1 MGSHLLSV
9 ISATPT
15 ATFAYPATNSDAN
28 ASSLLL
34 AAPLLTTGK
43 DISPSPTLRGS
54 FLSSG
59 IFNPTN
65 VNVAPFSQGGTY
77 ISKFYTGSLGPM
89 VGGSGASTKYITYA
103 GTSASNAD
111 LALGTSDF
119 TIECWVYFNSTP
131 SGYNAILS
139 HSGDTGDQQ
148 NGWILIT
155 ETTGAVTFY
164 AVDGTH
170 AVGGGWDLALNP
182 SAVPTGQTW
191 HHIAITRANNSFSL
205 YMDGTRLQQQTKG
218 SMNINAPASQT
229 LQVAHYNWVYNST
242 SGLGLNGYMQDFR
255 LYRGVAKYTGTTYT
269 VPSSILVPSII
280 ISPSSAVLSTDYTY
294 SSDATLTYVNALTTT
309 RNITLTTNVNL
320 GTCNG
325 IIVAG
330 GGGGGSQAGA
340 GGGGGGLL
348 PFSAAL
354 PSSSTLLFTL
364 GAGGA
369 GGPGPGN
376 VAGTNGS
383 NSTVSLN
390 SSVIATAIGGGGG
403 GTLNVPAANGKNGGC
418 GGGSGASTTPGV
430 PSTPGNGTIGQGY
443 AGGNTSYVPGSGAS
457 AVASGGGGGASAV
470 GYDATLG
477 VSGNGGPGAL
487 WNGAPYGGG
496 GGGGAYIY
504 SAGLGGPGGGG
515 NGSTTNGAAGTN
527 GKGGGGGGGGAGS
540 SGGQGGSGFGSISFL
555 TSSLVSY

>member
-15 ATFAYPATNSDAN
+15 ATFAYPPTNSDAN
-28 ASSLLL
+28 ANYLLL

-43 DISPSPTLRGS
+43 DISPSPTLRGN

-59 IFNPTN
+59 ILNPTN
-65 VNVAPFSQGGTY
+65 VNIATFSQGGSY
-77 ISKFYTGSLGPM
+77 ISKFYTGALGPM
-89 VGGSGASTKYITYA
+89 VASPAASTKYLTYG
-103 GTSASNAD
+103 GTSSSNTD
-111 LALGTSDF
+111 LQLGTSDF
-119 TIECWVYFNSTP
+119 TIEAWVYCTTSP
-131 SGYNAILS
+131 PILNAIVT
-139 HSGDTGDQQ
+139 HSGDSADQQ
-148 NGWILIT
+148 NGWVFLFNG
-155 ETTGAVTFY
+155 TGLLAFY
-164 AVDGTH
+164 AVDSTTYSGTWNISMN
-170 AVGGGWDLALNP
+170 AGATLSINA
-182 SAVPTGQTW
+182 W
-191 HHIAITRANNSFSL
+191 HHVAVCRSGNTFTLYADGVSVASTVKAGANIIAPS
-205 YMDGTRLQQQTKG
+205 
-218 SMNINAPASQT
+218 SQT
-229 LQVAHYNWVYNST
+229 LQIGHYNWVNSGI
-242 SGLGLNGYMQDFR
+242 GLAGYMQDVR
-255 LYRGVAKYTGTTYT
+255 IYRGVAKYSGSTYT
-269 VPSSILVPSII
+269 LPTSILVPSIVI
-280 ISPSSAVLSTDYTY
+280 TPSSAVLSTDYTY

-354 PSSSTLLFTL
+354 PSSSALLFTL

-376 VAGTNGS
+376 IAGTNGS

-390 SSVIATAIGGGGG
+390 STVIATAIGGGGG
-403 GTLNVPAANGKNGGC
+403 GTLGVPAANGKNGGC

-443 AGGNTSYVPGSGAS
+443 AGGNTSYSPGSGAS
-457 AVASGGGGGASAV
+457 QVASGGGGGTSAV

-487 WNGAPYGGG
+487 WNGVAYGGG

-515 NGSTTNGAAGTN
+515 NGSTSNGAAGTN
-527 GKGGGGGGGGAGS
+527 GRGGGGGGGGAGS